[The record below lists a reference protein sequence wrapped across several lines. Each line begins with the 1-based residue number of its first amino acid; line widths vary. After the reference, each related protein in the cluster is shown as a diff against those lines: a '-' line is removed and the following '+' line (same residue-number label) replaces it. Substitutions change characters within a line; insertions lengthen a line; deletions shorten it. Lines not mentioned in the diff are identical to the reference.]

1 MTNRLFL
8 IAFALVAL
16 VATGQA
22 LAAKPLTQKQ
32 YAELKMKQ
40 ALTAWAKKS
49 VPGLQIGAASC
60 VLPKNGV
67 IIHCTVQSTAPKH
80 NENIVFKVK
89 ETLHDIGTV
98 TWVVTSKTC
107 SDSKTH
113 KTFAC

>member
-1 MTNRLFL
+1 MRAQLLFVVL
-8 IAFALVAL
+8 ALVAL

-22 LAAKPLTQKQ
+22 LGAKPLTQKQ

-40 ALTAWAKKS
+40 AMTQWAKKS

-67 IIHCTVQSTAPKH
+67 VIHCTVQSTAPKY

>member
-8 IAFALVAL
+8 LAFALIAL
-16 VATGQA
+16 GAAGQA
-22 LAAKPLTQKQ
+22 MAAKPLTQKQ
-32 YAELKMKQ
+32 YAELRMNQ
-40 ALTAWAKKS
+40 VLTQWAKQK

-67 IIHCTVQSTAPKH
+67 IIHCTVQSTAPKY
-80 NENIVFKVK
+80 NENIVFNVK
-89 ETLHDIGTV
+89 ETLHDVGTV

-107 SDSKTH
+107 SNAKTH